1 MLLSTQLMKQFL
13 TYLTLALFLTFI
25 SSCGKSDSAES
36 GMKTVEVFTV
46 KTTAAQLAPMAATF
60 KATGTLEGIREAN
73 VNSETQGRIL
83 RVVANN
89 GTRVGQGSTL
99 VIVDNELKA
108 IALQQAQAQKLS
120 AEASLEKAKID
131 LERTQELQKSSAAT
145 KSQLELAEL
154 QVKSAEAMLKATQSS
169 ESLAKRQLADATV
182 KSPFAGVV
190 AMRYVN
196 QGELLS
202 QNTKVA
208 TIVDDSRMKLRINI
222 GELDVPLVKVGDKV
236 TVTVDAIGNKV
247 IEGRIATISSKAD
260 MARAYVVEVEIP
272 NNDKSLKSGMFAR
285 AEIQREAARDVPTV
299 PATALIISGERTQ
312 VYVTDNGVA
321 HLKAV
326 KIGASTPER
335 VEITE
340 GLNIGDQVVVFG
352 QSRLTDGAKIKN

>member
-1 MLLSTQLMKQFL
+1 MKNIFKISLLGFLLTSSAML
-13 TYLTLALFLTFI
+13 
-25 SSCGKSDSAES
+25 SSCSKSGADGAQ
-36 GMKTVEVFTV
+36 KTVEVFSV
-46 KTTAAQLAPMAATF
+46 KTTTVQVAPMAATF

-89 GTRVGQGSTL
+89 GSRVGQGSTL
-99 VIVDNELKA
+99 VVVDNELKA
-108 IALQQAQAQKLS
+108 IALQQAEAQKLT

-131 LERTQELQKSSAAT
+131 LGRTQELQKSSAAT
-145 KSQLELAEL
+145 KSQLELADL
-154 QVKSAEAMLKATQSS
+154 QVKSAEAMLKAAQSG

-182 KSPFAGVV
+182 KAPFSGVV

-196 QGELLS
+196 QGELLN

-208 TIVDDSRMKLRINI
+208 TIVDDSKMKLRINI
-222 GELDVPLVKVGDKV
+222 GELDVPLVKIGNKV
-236 TVTVDAIGNKV
+236 KVTVDALGGKL

-285 AEIQREAARDVPTV
+285 AEIQREAAHEVPTV
-299 PATALIISGERTQ
+299 PAEALIVNGERTQ
-312 VYVTDNGVA
+312 VYVADNGIA
-321 HLKAV
+321 RLKAV

-335 VEITE
+335 AEITE
-340 GLNIGDQVVVFG
+340 GLNAGDVVIVFG
-352 QSRLTDGAKIKN
+352 QSQLVDGAKLKIQN